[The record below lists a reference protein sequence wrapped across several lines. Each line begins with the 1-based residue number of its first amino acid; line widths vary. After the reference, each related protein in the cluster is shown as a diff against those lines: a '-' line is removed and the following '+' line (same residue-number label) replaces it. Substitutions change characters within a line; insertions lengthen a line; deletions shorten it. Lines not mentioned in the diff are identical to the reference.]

1 MAIVGGL
8 DIHRRQITYDILDT
22 DTGETRR
29 GRIEPATSTNLRA
42 WLEQLGRQPAAFAL
56 EATTGW
62 RFVVDEL
69 HHAGMDAPP
78 GRAGRHPRAAWPQA
92 ARQDRPCRRPPPA

>member
-8 DIHRRQITYDILDT
+8 DLHRRQLTYDILDT

-62 RFVVDEL
+62 QFVVDEL
-69 HHAGMDAPP
+69 HHAGMDAHLADRSTPS
-78 GRAGRHPRAAWPQA
+78 AGQLLDAASRSPSG
-92 ARQDRPCRRPPPA
+92 